1 MASTP
6 PGASPESP
14 PLKKRIAVF
23 ARRPEPGRV
32 KTRLSPALP
41 AELACQLYAAMLED
55 TFETVRHAQADSRTV
70 FWADVP
76 DEDRSPAGFFWHAQ
90 KGAELGARLADAFDT
105 VLVEG
110 AHAVAVGSDCPGLSA
125 AILERAL
132 AALDRAD
139 LVLGPATD
147 GGYWLIGLRRPAPS
161 LFKDMEWSTD
171 SVFSQTLARAAE
183 AGLSVETLPLLDDL
197 DTPADLA
204 RLVSA
209 VARGDLT
216 AAGPHLRAALTAMK
230 LLPAA

>member
-1 MASTP
+1 M
-6 PGASPESP
+6 
-14 PLKKRIAVF
+14 KKRIAVF

-41 AELACQLYAAMLED
+41 ADLACQLYAAMLDD
-55 TFETVRHAQADSRTV
+55 TFETVRQATADSRTV

-76 DEDRSPAGFFWHAQ
+76 DTNRSPEGFYWHAQ

-105 VLVEG
+105 VLVDE
-110 AHAVAVGSDCPGLSA
+110 AHAIAIGSDCPGLSA
-125 AILERAL
+125 SMLERAL
-132 AALDRAD
+132 SALERAD

-147 GGYWLIGLRRPAPS
+147 GGYWLIGLRRAAPS
-161 LFKDMEWSTD
+161 LFIDMKWSTET
-171 SVFSQTLARAAE
+171 VFSQTLARAAE

-209 VARGDLT
+209 VARGELA
-216 AAGPHLRAALTAMK
+216 AAGPHLRAALQSMK
-230 LLPAA
+230 LLPAL